1 MTKIWIQP
9 QQTYA
14 STNEKTDKE
23 THRDKYS
30 PAIERKTVQ
39 TWRVITKL
47 ESETFTQK
55 LTQGRGWGMRMD
67 LENIILCKMIQAQKG
82 KIFPDFTYMWNYKK
96 LLKTET

>member
-14 STNEKTDKE
+14 STNEKTDTE

-47 ESETFTQK
+47 ESETFTPKPQ
-55 LTQGRGWGMRMD
+55 QGRGWGMRMD
-67 LENIILCKMIQAQKG
+67 LETLFYVK
-82 KIFPDFTYMWNYKK
+82 
-96 LLKTET
+96 

>member
-55 LTQGRGWGMRMD
+55 LT
-67 LENIILCKMIQAQKG
+67 
-82 KIFPDFTYMWNYKK
+82 
-96 LLKTET
+96 